1 MEPEFP
7 VYFYNS
13 IIYRPSGESKAGNE
27 CLQKIFNSYQISN
40 DYRNF

>member
-13 IIYRPSGESKAGNE
+13 IIYRLSGESKAGNE